1 MCGRYVLYSD
11 KEQAEIKEIIEEV
24 NKKHNFVVKKGD
36 IYPSNLAP
44 IYAPTPDENGKS
56 LEVMKWGYEV
66 SFRQGLLINA
76 RSETILEKKTFK
88 KDFLE
93 RRCIVPASGFYEWDK
108 EKNKYIFQA
117 QDDEALY
124 IGGVFR
130 QHENASEYVILT
142 KEPVEPVAAIHD
154 RMPVIV
160 PHSKA
165 EEWLYDD
172 NAAMGIV
179 TQNYVPLDCQ
189 MAEK

>member
-11 KEQAEIKEIIEEV
+11 KEQAEIREIIEEV
-24 NKKHNFVVKKGD
+24 NRKHNFAVKKGD
-36 IYPSNLAP
+36 IYPSNMAP
-44 IYAPTPDENGKS
+44 IYAPTPDQNGKS

-66 SFRQGLLINA
+66 SFRKGLLINA

-108 EKNKYIFQA
+108 EKNKYIFHA
-117 QDDEALY
+117 KDDEALY

-130 QHENASEYVILT
+130 QHENESEYVILT
-142 KEPVEPVAAIHD
+142 KAPVEPVVAIHD
-154 RMPVIV
+154 RMPVII

-165 EEWLYDD
+165 EEWLYDA
-172 NAAMGIV
+172 NAAMGMV
-179 TQNYVPLDCQ
+179 TQDYVPLDCH
-189 MAEK
+189 MTKK

>member
-11 KEQAEIKEIIEEV
+11 KEQAEIREIIEEV
-24 NKKHNFVVKKGD
+24 NRKHNFMVKKGD
-36 IYPSNLAP
+36 IYPSNMAP
-44 IYAPTPDENGKS
+44 IYAPRPDQNGKS
-56 LEVMKWGYEV
+56 LEIMKWGYEV
-66 SFRQGLLINA
+66 SFRKGLLINA

-117 QDDEALY
+117 KDDEALY

-130 QHENASEYVILT
+130 QHENESEYVILT
-142 KEPVEPVAAIHD
+142 KAPVEPVVAIHD
-154 RMPVIV
+154 RMPVII

-172 NAAMGIV
+172 NAAMGMV
-179 TQNYVPLDCQ
+179 TQDYVPLDCQ
-189 MAEK
+189 IAKK

>member
-11 KEQAEIKEIIEEV
+11 KEQAEIREIIEEV
-24 NKKHNFVVKKGD
+24 NRKHNFVVKKGD
-36 IYPSNLAP
+36 VYPSNLAP
-44 IYAPTPDENGKS
+44 IYAPTPDQNGKS

-66 SFRQGLLINA
+66 SFRKGLLINA

-124 IGGVFR
+124 IVGVFR
-130 QHENASEYVILT
+130 EHENASEYVILT
-142 KEPVEPVAAIHD
+142 KAPVEPVVAIHD
-154 RMPVIV
+154 RMPVII

>member
-1 MCGRYVLYSD
+1 MFTNNANKFSSKAALQRDEMLEPYERKRSRTVLRRES
-11 KEQAEIKEIIEEV
+11 
-24 NKKHNFVVKKGD
+24 G
-36 IYPSNLAP
+36 SNPADLA
-44 IYAPTPDENGKS
+44 D
-56 LEVMKWGYEV
+56 
-66 SFRQGLLINA
+66 
-76 RSETILEKKTFK
+76 
-88 KDFLE
+88 
-93 RRCIVPASGFYEWDK
+93 DK

-142 KEPVEPVAAIHD
+142 KAPVEPVVAIHD
-154 RMPVIV
+154 RMPVII

-165 EEWLYDD
+165 EKWLYDD

-179 TQNYVPLDCQ
+179 TQDYVPLDCQ

>member
-24 NKKHNFVVKKGD
+24 NRKHNFAVKKGD

-44 IYAPTPDENGKS
+44 IYAPTPDQNGKT

-66 SFRQGLLINA
+66 SFRKGPLINA

-108 EKNKYIFQA
+108 DKNKYIFQA
-117 QDDEALY
+117 EDDEALY

-142 KEPVEPVAAIHD
+142 KAPVEPVVAIHD
-154 RMPVIV
+154 RMPVII

-165 EEWLYDD
+165 EEWLYDA
-172 NAAMGIV
+172 NAAMGMV
-179 TQNYVPLDCQ
+179 TQDYVPLDCQ
-189 MAEK
+189 IAEK

>member
-11 KEQAEIKEIIEEV
+11 KEQAEIREIIEEV
-24 NKKHNFVVKKGD
+24 NRKHNFAVKKGD
-36 IYPSNLAP
+36 IYPSNMAP
-44 IYAPTPDENGKS
+44 IYAPTPDQNGKS
-56 LEVMKWGYEV
+56 LEIMKWGYEI
-66 SFRQGLLINA
+66 SFRKGLLINA

-117 QDDEALY
+117 KNDEALY

-130 QHENASEYVILT
+130 QHENESEYVILT
-142 KEPVEPVAAIHD
+142 KTPVEPVVAVHD
-154 RMPVIV
+154 RMPVII

-165 EEWLYDD
+165 EEWLYDA

-179 TQNYVPLDCQ
+179 TQNYEPLDCQ

>member
-24 NKKHNFVVKKGD
+24 NKKHHFVVKKGD

-44 IYAPTPDENGKS
+44 IYAPTPDQNGKR

-66 SFRQGLLINA
+66 SFRKGLLINA

-108 EKNKYIFQA
+108 EKNKYIFQS

-142 KEPVEPVAAIHD
+142 KAPVEPVVAIHD
-154 RMPVIV
+154 RMPVII

-165 EEWLYDD
+165 KEWLYDT
-172 NAAMGIV
+172 NAAMGMV
-179 TQNYVPLDCQ
+179 TQNDVPLGCQ
-189 MAEK
+189 IAEK

>member
-44 IYAPTPDENGKS
+44 IYAPTPDQNGKS

-66 SFRQGLLINA
+66 SFRKGLLINA

-88 KDFLE
+88 KGFLE

>member
-11 KEQAEIKEIIEEV
+11 KEQAEIREIIEEV
-24 NKKHNFVVKKGD
+24 NRKHNFVVKKGD
-36 IYPSNLAP
+36 VYPSNLAP
-44 IYAPTPDENGKS
+44 VYAPTPDQNGKS

-66 SFRQGLLINA
+66 SFRKGLLINA

-130 QHENASEYVILT
+130 EHENASEYVILT
-142 KEPVEPVAAIHD
+142 KAPVEPVVAIHD
-154 RMPVIV
+154 RMPVII

>member
-24 NKKHNFVVKKGD
+24 NRKHNFVVKKGD
-36 IYPSNLAP
+36 VYPSNLAP
-44 IYAPTPDENGKS
+44 IYAPTPDQNGKS

-66 SFRQGLLINA
+66 SFRKGLLINA

-130 QHENASEYVILT
+130 EHENASEYVILT
-142 KEPVEPVAAIHD
+142 KAPVEPVVAIHD

-179 TQNYVPLDCQ
+179 TQNYVSLDCQ

>member
-24 NKKHNFVVKKGD
+24 NRKHNFVVKKGD

-44 IYAPTPDENGKS
+44 IYAPTPDQNGKS

-66 SFRQGLLINA
+66 SFRKGLLINA

-108 EKNKYIFQA
+108 EKNKYIFQD

-124 IGGVFR
+124 IAGVFR

-142 KEPVEPVAAIHD
+142 KAPVEPVAAIHD
-154 RMPVIV
+154 RMPVII

-179 TQNYVPLDCQ
+179 AQNYVPLGCQ

>member
-11 KEQAEIKEIIEEV
+11 KEQAEIREIIEEV
-24 NKKHNFVVKKGD
+24 NRKHNFVVKKGD
-36 IYPSNLAP
+36 IYPSNMAT
-44 IYAPTPDENGKS
+44 IYAPTPDQNGKS

-66 SFRQGLLINA
+66 SFRKGLLINA

-117 QDDEALY
+117 KDDEALY

-130 QHENASEYVILT
+130 QHENESEYVILT
-142 KEPVEPVAAIHD
+142 KAPVEPVAAIHD

>member
-24 NKKHNFVVKKGD
+24 NKKHHFVVKKGD

-44 IYAPTPDENGKS
+44 IYAPTPDQNGKS

-66 SFRQGLLINA
+66 SFRKGLLINA

-124 IGGVFR
+124 IAGVFR

>member
-24 NKKHNFVVKKGD
+24 NKKHHFVVKKGD
-36 IYPSNLAP
+36 IYPSNMAP
-44 IYAPTPDENGKS
+44 IYAPTPDQNGKN

-66 SFRQGLLINA
+66 SFRKGLLINA

-108 EKNKYIFQA
+108 EKNKYIFQS

-130 QHENASEYVILT
+130 QYENASEYVILT
-142 KEPVEPVAAIHD
+142 KAPVEPVVAIHD
-154 RMPVIV
+154 RMPVII

-165 EEWLYDD
+165 KEWLYDA

-179 TQNYVPLDCQ
+179 TQNDVLLGCQ
-189 MAEK
+189 IAEK

>member
-11 KEQAEIKEIIEEV
+11 KEQAEIREIIEEV
-24 NKKHNFVVKKGD
+24 NRKHNFVVKKGD
-36 IYPSNLAP
+36 VYPSNLAP
-44 IYAPTPDENGKS
+44 IYAPTPDQNGKS

-66 SFRQGLLINA
+66 SFRKGLLINA

-130 QHENASEYVILT
+130 EHENASEYVILT
-142 KEPVEPVAAIHD
+142 KAPVEPVVAIHD
-154 RMPVIV
+154 RMPVII

>member
-11 KEQAEIKEIIEEV
+11 KEQAEIREIIEEV
-24 NKKHNFVVKKGD
+24 NRKHNFVVKKGD
-36 IYPSNLAP
+36 VYPSNLAP
-44 IYAPTPDENGKS
+44 IYALTPDQNGKS

-66 SFRQGLLINA
+66 SFRKGLLINA

-130 QHENASEYVILT
+130 EHENASEYVILT
-142 KEPVEPVAAIHD
+142 KAPVEPVVAIHD
-154 RMPVIV
+154 RMPVII

>member
-1 MCGRYVLYSD
+1 MCGRYVLYTD
-11 KEQAEIKEIIEEV
+11 KEQAEIREIIEEV
-24 NKKHNFVVKKGD
+24 NKKHNFQVKKGD
-36 IYPSNLAP
+36 IYPSNMAP
-44 IYAPTPDENGKS
+44 IYAPTPDQNGKS

-66 SFRQGLLINA
+66 SFRKGLLINA

-108 EKNKYIFQA
+108 DKNKYIFQA
-117 QDDEALY
+117 KDDEALY

-130 QHENASEYVILT
+130 QHENESEYVILT
-142 KEPVEPVAAIHD
+142 KAPVEPVVAVHD
-154 RMPVIV
+154 RMPVII

>member
-24 NKKHNFVVKKGD
+24 NRKHNFVVKKGD
-36 IYPSNLAP
+36 VYPSNLAP
-44 IYAPTPDENGKS
+44 IYAPTPDQNGKS

-66 SFRQGLLINA
+66 SFRKGLLINA

-108 EKNKYIFQA
+108 DKNKYIFQA

-142 KEPVEPVAAIHD
+142 KAPVEPVVAIHD

-179 TQNYVPLDCQ
+179 TQNYVSLDCQ

>member
-24 NKKHNFVVKKGD
+24 NKKHHFVVKKGD
-36 IYPSNLAP
+36 VYPSNMAP
-44 IYAPTPDENGKS
+44 IYAPTPDQNGKS

-66 SFRQGLLINA
+66 SFRKGLLINA

-108 EKNKYIFQA
+108 EKNKYIFQS

-142 KEPVEPVAAIHD
+142 KAPVEPVVAIHD
-154 RMPVIV
+154 RMPVII

-165 EEWLYDD
+165 KEWLYDA
-172 NAAMGIV
+172 NAAMGMV
-179 TQNYVPLDCQ
+179 TQNDVPLGCQ
-189 MAEK
+189 IAEK

>member
-11 KEQAEIKEIIEEV
+11 KEQAEIREIIEEV
-24 NKKHNFVVKKGD
+24 NRKHNLAVKKGD
-36 IYPSNLAP
+36 IYPSNMAP
-44 IYAPTPDENGKS
+44 IYAPTPDQNGKS

-66 SFRQGLLINA
+66 SFRKGLLINA

-93 RRCIVPASGFYEWDK
+93 RRCIVPAIGFYEWDK

-117 QDDEALY
+117 EDDEALY

-130 QHENASEYVILT
+130 QHENEYEYVILT
-142 KEPVEPVAAIHD
+142 KAPIEPVAAIHD

-165 EEWLYDD
+165 EEWLYDA
-172 NAAMGIV
+172 NAAMEMV
-179 TQNYVPLDCQ
+179 TQDYVPLDCQ